1 MKLRLF
7 IVATLF
13 LSGFFQMNGQTVFQG
28 TGPSSGSSESFAFGG
43 KAGLNIS
50 TWMGKDRSDVSA
62 KPGLY
67 FGGVAEIPAFIDDLY
82 IQPELLVSLVGA
94 DIGPSN
100 VNLTYITLPMMGKY
114 HIIDEV
120 AIEFGPQ
127 LGFLIGDN
135 WEEDLQGQDTKK
147 IDLGL
152 NVGGGYRLNENF
164 YFQLRFNFGLSQVLD
179 VANVRNGALSI
190 GACYFL

>member
-7 IVATLF
+7 IVAILF
-13 LSGFFQMNGQTVFQG
+13 MSGFVHMNAQTVFQG
-28 TGPSSGSSESFAFGG
+28 TGPSDRASGDFAFGA

-50 TWMGKDRSDVSA
+50 TWMGKDKSDVSA

-67 FGGVAEIPAFIDDLY
+67 FGGIGEIPAFIDDLY

-179 VANVRNGALSI
+179 VANVRNGVLSI